1 MLHKTFEIKA
11 AEDGRMIASTPDV
24 DRDKDRVIATGARLD
39 NFLKNPVL
47 MYGHNYRDPWALIGK
62 AADLQVDAGG
72 INFQPE
78 LREPANDSDPMTVI
92 RALWDQKLLR
102 AASIGFNPTKWME
115 NEVGGRDFV
124 EWELLE
130 ISIVP
135 IPANQNA
142 LRLAAKAIDGGGSEE
157 SATIAPVQ
165 PVQPVEE
172 PANDGDIDE
181 EVLMALVGFLETVG
195 ESMVSQ

>member
-24 DRDKDRVIATGARLD
+24 DRDKDRVMPNGAKLE
-39 NFLKNPVL
+39 NFIKNPVL

-62 AADLQVDAGG
+62 VGDLQIDSSGL
-72 INFQPE
+72 NFVPE
-78 LREPANDSDPMTVI
+78 LREAANDADPMTVI

-142 LRLAAKAIDGGGSEE
+142 LRLAAKAIDGGSEDPITTFTVPVLPKT
-157 SATIAPVQ
+157 ATADEI
-165 PVQPVEE
+165 EE
-172 PANDGDIDE
+172 T
-181 EVLMALVGFLETVG
+181 VLDAFRVFLEAVDQAI
-195 ESMVSQ
+195 V

>member
-142 LRLAAKAIDGGGSEE
+142 LRLAAKAIDGGGEDSGATFTVPLLPKTATADEIEETVSE
-157 SATIAPVQ
+157 AFRV
-165 PVQPVEE
+165 
-172 PANDGDIDE
+172 
-181 EVLMALVGFLETVG
+181 FLEAVDQAI
-195 ESMVSQ
+195 V

>member
-115 NEVGGRDFV
+115 NEVGGRDFI

-142 LRLAAKAIDGGGSEE
+142 LRLAAKAIDGGSEDPITTFTVPVLPKT
-157 SATIAPVQ
+157 ATADEI
-165 PVQPVEE
+165 EE
-172 PANDGDIDE
+172 T
-181 EVLMALVGFLETVG
+181 VLDAFRVFLEAVDKAI
-195 ESMVSQ
+195 V

>member
-195 ESMVSQ
+195 ESIVSQ

>member
-78 LREPANDSDPMTVI
+78 LREPVNDSDPMTVI

-142 LRLAAKAIDGGGSEE
+142 LRLAAKAIDGGSEDPITTFTVPVLPKT
-157 SATIAPVQ
+157 ATADEI
-165 PVQPVEE
+165 EE
-172 PANDGDIDE
+172 T
-181 EVLMALVGFLETVG
+181 VLDAFRVFLEAVDKAI
-195 ESMVSQ
+195 V

>member
-24 DRDKDRVIATGARLD
+24 DRDKDRVLPNGAKLE
-39 NFLKNPVL
+39 NFIKNPVL

-62 AADLQVDAGG
+62 VGDLQIDSSGL
-72 INFQPE
+72 NFVPE
-78 LREPANDSDPMTVI
+78 LREAANDADPMTVI

-102 AASIGFNPTKWME
+102 ACSIGFNPTKWME
-115 NEVGGRDFV
+115 NEVGGKDFV

-142 LRLAAKAIDGGGSEE
+142 LRLAAKAIGSGEPEE
-157 SATIAPVQ
+157 DIAGTIIVPSLPEAASADEI
-165 PVQPVEE
+165 EE
-172 PANDGDIDE
+172 AAMNA
-181 EVLMALVGFLETVG
+181 VRVFLEAVG
-195 ESMVSQ
+195 KAIV

>member
-11 AEDGRMIASTPDV
+11 AEDGRMIATTPSV
-24 DRDKDRVIATGARLD
+24 DRDKDRVMPMGAQLD
-39 NFLKNPVL
+39 NFVKNPVL

-62 AADLQVDAGG
+62 VGDLQVDSSG
-72 INFQPE
+72 ITFLPE
-78 LREPANDSDPMTVI
+78 LRDPASDSDPMTVI

-142 LRLAAKAIDGGGSEE
+142 LRLAAKAIDDSGSGEE
-157 SATIAPVQ
+157 LAITQPAQ
-165 PVQPVEE
+165 PVVE

-181 EVLMALVGFLETVG
+181 GLLLALVGFLETVG

>member
-24 DRDKDRVIATGARLD
+24 DRDKDRVMPNGAKLE
-39 NFLKNPVL
+39 NFIKNPVL

-142 LRLAAKAIDGGGSEE
+142 LRLAAKAIDGGSEDPITTFTVPVLPKT
-157 SATIAPVQ
+157 ATADEI
-165 PVQPVEE
+165 EE
-172 PANDGDIDE
+172 T
-181 EVLMALVGFLETVG
+181 VLDAFRVFLEAVDKAI
-195 ESMVSQ
+195 V

>member
-142 LRLAAKAIDGGGSEE
+142 LRLAAKAIDGGSEE
-157 SATIAPVQ
+157 LATTQ
-165 PVQPVEE
+165 PVQPVVE

-181 EVLMALVGFLETVG
+181 GVLLALAGFLETVG

>member
-24 DRDKDRVIATGARLD
+24 DRDKDRVMPNGAKLE
-39 NFLKNPVL
+39 NFIKNPVL

-62 AADLQVDAGG
+62 VGDLQIDSSGL
-72 INFQPE
+72 NFVPE
-78 LREPANDSDPMTVI
+78 LREAANDSDPMTVI

-142 LRLAAKAIDGGGSEE
+142 LRLAAKAIDGGGEDSGATFTVPLLPKTATADEIEE
-157 SATIAPVQ
+157 T
-165 PVQPVEE
+165 
-172 PANDGDIDE
+172 
-181 EVLMALVGFLETVG
+181 VLEAFRVFLEAVDQAI
-195 ESMVSQ
+195 V

>member
-11 AEDGRMIASTPDV
+11 AEDGRMTASTPDV
-24 DRDKDRVIATGARLD
+24 DRDKDRVLPSGAKLE
-39 NFLKNPVL
+39 NFIKNPVL

-62 AADLQVDAGG
+62 AGDIQIDSSGL
-72 INFQPE
+72 NFVPE
-78 LREPANDSDPMTVI
+78 LREAANDADPMTII

-102 AASIGFNPTKWME
+102 ACSIGFNPTKWME

-142 LRLAAKAIDGGGSEE
+142 LRLARC
-157 SATIAPVQ
+157 V
-165 PVQPVEE
+165 
-172 PANDGDIDE
+172 
-181 EVLMALVGFLETVG
+181 
-195 ESMVSQ
+195 

>member
-1 MLHKTFEIKA
+1 
-11 AEDGRMIASTPDV
+11 MIASTPDV
-24 DRDKDRVIATGARLD
+24 DRDKDRVLPNGAKLE
-39 NFLKNPVL
+39 NFIKNPVL

-62 AADLQVDAGG
+62 VGDLQIDSSGL
-72 INFQPE
+72 NFVPE
-78 LREPANDSDPMTVI
+78 LREAANDADPMTII

-102 AASIGFNPTKWME
+102 SCSIGFNPTKWME

-165 PVQPVEE
+165 SVQPVQPVEE

-181 EVLMALVGFLETVG
+181 EVLMALVGFLEMVG
-195 ESMVSQ
+195 ESIVSQ

>member
-115 NEVGGRDFV
+115 NEVGGRDFI

-142 LRLAAKAIDGGGSEE
+142 LRLAAKAIDGGGEDSGATFTVPLLPKTATADEIEE
-157 SATIAPVQ
+157 T
-165 PVQPVEE
+165 
-172 PANDGDIDE
+172 
-181 EVLMALVGFLETVG
+181 VLEAFRVFLEAVDQAI
-195 ESMVSQ
+195 V

>member
-142 LRLAAKAIDGGGSEE
+142 LRLAAKAIDGGSEE
-157 SATIAPVQ
+157 LATTQ
-165 PVQPVEE
+165 PVQPVVES
-172 PANDGDIDE
+172 ANDGDINE
-181 EVLMALVGFLETVG
+181 GVLLALAGFLETVG

>member
-157 SATIAPVQ
+157 SSP
-165 PVQPVEE
+165 PP
-172 PANDGDIDE
+172 PAQHTEMLVSDGDIDE
-181 EVLMALVGFLETVG
+181 GVLLALAGFLETVG

>member
-62 AADLQVDAGG
+62 AADLRVDAGG

-142 LRLAAKAIDGGGSEE
+142 LRLAAKAIDGGGEE
-157 SATIAPVQ
+157 LATTQ
-165 PVQPVEE
+165 PVQPVVE

-181 EVLMALVGFLETVG
+181 GVLLALAGFLETVG

>member
-24 DRDKDRVIATGARLD
+24 DRDKDRVIATGAHLD

-142 LRLAAKAIDGGGSEE
+142 LRLAAKAIDGGSEDPITTFTVPVLPKT
-157 SATIAPVQ
+157 ATADEI
-165 PVQPVEE
+165 EE
-172 PANDGDIDE
+172 T
-181 EVLMALVGFLETVG
+181 VLDAFRVFLEAVDKAI
-195 ESMVSQ
+195 V

>member
-24 DRDKDRVIATGARLD
+24 DRDKDRVMPNGAKLE
-39 NFLKNPVL
+39 NFIKNPVL

-62 AADLQVDAGG
+62 VGDLQIDSSGL
-72 INFQPE
+72 NFVPE
-78 LREPANDSDPMTVI
+78 LREAANDSDPMTVI

-142 LRLAAKAIDGGGSEE
+142 LRLAAKAIDGGGEE
-157 SATIAPVQ
+157 LATTQ
-165 PVQPVEE
+165 PVQPVVE

-181 EVLMALVGFLETVG
+181 GVLLALAGFLETVG

>member
-24 DRDKDRVIATGARLD
+24 DRDKDRVMPNGAKLE
-39 NFLKNPVL
+39 NFIKNPVL

-62 AADLQVDAGG
+62 VGDLQIDSSGL
-72 INFQPE
+72 NFVPE
-78 LREPANDSDPMTVI
+78 LREAANDADPMTVI

-102 AASIGFNPTKWME
+102 ACSIGFNPTKWME

-142 LRLAAKAIDGGGSEE
+142 LRLAAKAIDGGGEDSGATFTVPLLPKTATADEIEE
-157 SATIAPVQ
+157 T
-165 PVQPVEE
+165 
-172 PANDGDIDE
+172 
-181 EVLMALVGFLETVG
+181 VLEAFRVFLEAVDQAI
-195 ESMVSQ
+195 V

>member
-11 AEDGRMIASTPDV
+11 GTDGRMIASTPDV

-142 LRLAAKAIDGGGSEE
+142 LRLAAKAIDGGSEDPITTFTVPVLPKT
-157 SATIAPVQ
+157 ATADEI
-165 PVQPVEE
+165 EE
-172 PANDGDIDE
+172 T
-181 EVLMALVGFLETVG
+181 VLDAFRVFLEAVDKAI
-195 ESMVSQ
+195 V

>member
-11 AEDGRMIASTPDV
+11 AADGRMIASTPDV

-142 LRLAAKAIDGGGSEE
+142 LRLAAKAIDGGGEE
-157 SATIAPVQ
+157 LATTQ
-165 PVQPVEE
+165 PVQPVVE

-181 EVLMALVGFLETVG
+181 GVLLALAGFLETVG

>member
-102 AASIGFNPTKWME
+102 AASMGFNPTKWME

-142 LRLAAKAIDGGGSEE
+142 LRLAAKAIDGGSEE
-157 SATIAPVQ
+157 LATTQ
-165 PVQPVEE
+165 PVQPVVE

-181 EVLMALVGFLETVG
+181 GVLLALAGFLETVG

>member
-24 DRDKDRVIATGARLD
+24 DRDKDRVMPNGAKLE
-39 NFLKNPVL
+39 NFIKNPVL

-62 AADLQVDAGG
+62 VGDLQIDSSGL
-72 INFQPE
+72 NFVPE
-78 LREPANDSDPMTVI
+78 LREAANDADPMTVI
-92 RALWDQKLLR
+92 RALWEQKLLR
-102 AASIGFNPTKWME
+102 ACSIGFNPTKWME

-142 LRLAAKAIDGGGSEE
+142 LRLAAKAIDDSGSGEE
-157 SATIAPVQ
+157 LAITQPAQ
-165 PVQPVEE
+165 PVVE

-181 EVLMALVGFLETVG
+181 GLLLALVGFLETVG

>member
-142 LRLAAKAIDGGGSEE
+142 LRLAAKAIDGGSEDPITTFTVPVLPKT
-157 SATIAPVQ
+157 ATADEI
-165 PVQPVEE
+165 EE
-172 PANDGDIDE
+172 T
-181 EVLMALVGFLETVG
+181 VLDAFRVFLEAVDKAI
-195 ESMVSQ
+195 V

>member
-142 LRLAAKAIDGGGSEE
+142 LRLAAKAIDGGGEE
-157 SATIAPVQ
+157 LATTQ
-165 PVQPVEE
+165 PVQPVVE

-181 EVLMALVGFLETVG
+181 GVLLALAGFLETVG

>member
-142 LRLAAKAIDGGGSEE
+142 LRLAAKAIDRGGSEE

-181 EVLMALVGFLETVG
+181 EVLMALVGFLEMVG
-195 ESMVSQ
+195 ESIVSQ

>member
-142 LRLAAKAIDGGGSEE
+142 LRLAATASDKPAIC
-157 SATIAPVQ
+157 SARCERQ
-165 PVQPVEE
+165 P
-172 PANDGDIDE
+172 
-181 EVLMALVGFLETVG
+181 
-195 ESMVSQ
+195 

>member
-142 LRLAAKAIDGGGSEE
+142 LRLAAKAIDGGGGGEE
-157 SATIAPVQ
+157 LTTTQ
-165 PVQPVEE
+165 PVQPVVE

-181 EVLMALVGFLETVG
+181 GVLLALAGFLETVG

>member
-24 DRDKDRVIATGARLD
+24 DRDKDRVLPNGAKLE
-39 NFLKNPVL
+39 NFIKNPVL

-62 AADLQVDAGG
+62 VGDLQIDSSGL
-72 INFQPE
+72 NFVPE
-78 LREPANDSDPMTVI
+78 LREAANDSDPMTVI

-142 LRLAAKAIDGGGSEE
+142 LRLAAKAIGSGEPEE
-157 SATIAPVQ
+157 DIAGTIIVPSLPEAASADEI
-165 PVQPVEE
+165 EE
-172 PANDGDIDE
+172 AAMNA
-181 EVLMALVGFLETVG
+181 VRVFLEAVDQAI
-195 ESMVSQ
+195 V

>member
-142 LRLAAKAIDGGGSEE
+142 LRLAAKAIGGGGEDSGATFTVPLLPKTATADEIEE
-157 SATIAPVQ
+157 A
-165 PVQPVEE
+165 
-172 PANDGDIDE
+172 
-181 EVLMALVGFLETVG
+181 VLDAFRVFLEAVDQAI
-195 ESMVSQ
+195 V

>member
-115 NEVGGRDFV
+115 NEVGGRDFI

-142 LRLAAKAIDGGGSEE
+142 LRLAAKAIDGGSEDPITTFTVPVLPKP
-157 SATIAPVQ
+157 ATADEI
-165 PVQPVEE
+165 EE
-172 PANDGDIDE
+172 T
-181 EVLMALVGFLETVG
+181 VLDAFRVFLEAVDKAI
-195 ESMVSQ
+195 V

>member
-1 MLHKTFEIKA
+1 MVL
-11 AEDGRMIASTPDV
+11 PLP
-24 DRDKDRVIATGARLD
+24 ATGARLD

-142 LRLAAKAIDGGGSEE
+142 LRLAAKAIDGGSEE
-157 SATIAPVQ
+157 LATTQ
-165 PVQPVEE
+165 PVQPVVES
-172 PANDGDIDE
+172 ANDGNIDE
-181 EVLMALVGFLETVG
+181 GVLLALAGFLETVG

>member
-62 AADLQVDAGG
+62 AADLQVDAGC

-142 LRLAAKAIDGGGSEE
+142 LRLAAKAIDGGGEDSGATFTVPLLPKTATADEIEE
-157 SATIAPVQ
+157 A
-165 PVQPVEE
+165 
-172 PANDGDIDE
+172 
-181 EVLMALVGFLETVG
+181 VLDAFRVFLEAVDQAI
-195 ESMVSQ
+195 V

>member
-142 LRLAAKAIDGGGSEE
+142 LRLAAKAIDGGGEDSGATFTVPLLPKTATADEIEE
-157 SATIAPVQ
+157 T
-165 PVQPVEE
+165 
-172 PANDGDIDE
+172 
-181 EVLMALVGFLETVG
+181 VLEAFRVFLEAVDQAI
-195 ESMVSQ
+195 V

>member
-142 LRLAAKAIDGGGSEE
+142 LRLAAKAIDGGSEE
-157 SATIAPVQ
+157 LATTQ
-165 PVQPVEE
+165 PVQPVVES
-172 PANDGDIDE
+172 ANDGDIDE
-181 EVLMALVGFLETVG
+181 GVLLALAGFLETVG

>member
-1 MLHKTFEIKA
+1 MLHKTFEMKA
-11 AEDGRMIASTPDV
+11 GTDGRMIASTPDV

-142 LRLAAKAIDGGGSEE
+142 LRLAAKAIDGGGEE
-157 SATIAPVQ
+157 LATTQ
-165 PVQPVEE
+165 PVQPVVE

-181 EVLMALVGFLETVG
+181 GVLLALAGFLETVG

>member
-142 LRLAAKAIDGGGSEE
+142 LRLAAKAIDGGSEDPITTFTVPVLPKT
-157 SATIAPVQ
+157 ATADEI
-165 PVQPVEE
+165 EE
-172 PANDGDIDE
+172 T
-181 EVLMALVGFLETVG
+181 VLEAFRVFLEAVDKAI
-195 ESMVSQ
+195 V

>member
-1 MLHKTFEIKA
+1 MLHKTFEMKA
-11 AEDGRMIASTPDV
+11 GTDGRMIASTPDV
-24 DRDKDRVIATGARLD
+24 DRDKDRVMPNGAKLE
-39 NFLKNPVL
+39 NFIKNPVL

-142 LRLAAKAIDGGGSEE
+142 LRLAAKAIDGGGEE
-157 SATIAPVQ
+157 LATTQ
-165 PVQPVEE
+165 PVQPVVE

-181 EVLMALVGFLETVG
+181 GVLLALAGFLETVG